1 MEFYN
6 GDFMDELLGLQQ
18 RETNPIQEENQIFSN
33 MWSSSSFDCYD
44 QNSSCSQQQV
54 PQSYYSNSTF
64 NEIYGSLLDESTT
77 PQFLDLELDS
87 TPQFLAQ
94 EDFPILSM
102 MEEFE
107 DPGLLG
113 EEFQIMELQNKC
125 KMEPTVTQSP
135 EMEVA
140 LNTGSGRE
148 KTNRA
153 KKVQGQPSKN
163 LMAERRR
170 RKRLNERLSMLRAIV
185 PKISKV

>member
-1 MEFYN
+1 MEFYD
-6 GDFMDELLGLQQ
+6 GDFMDELLGLQ

-33 MWSSSSFDCYD
+33 MWSSFDCYD
-44 QNSSCSQQQV
+44 QNSCCSQQEV

-64 NEIYGSLLDESTT
+64 SEIYGSLLDESATPQFHDLKLDT
-77 PQFLDLELDS
+77 PQFLG
-87 TPQFLAQ
+87 Q

-102 MEEFE
+102 MEELE
-107 DPGLLG
+107 DPGML
-113 EEFQIMELQNKC
+113 EENMELQNKC
-125 KMEPTVTQSP
+125 KMEEPTVTQSP
-135 EMEVA
+135 EMAVA
-140 LNTGSGRE
+140 FNSGSGRE